1 MFKKISYDVHKR
13 ERFHIESINI
23 KILSINMSFFVSST
37 NNSTP
42 ITSSIFF
49 LSLKISIEFYYNKE
63 KKILW
68 SQLRRKFWHYKSFFA
83 MFS

>member
-42 ITSSIFF
+42 IISSIFF
-49 LSLKISIEFYYNKE
+49 FILEDLHWILLQQR
-63 KKILW
+63 KK
-68 SQLRRKFWHYKSFFA
+68 KSYEVN
-83 MFS
+83 